1 MTKAEATQRVEK
13 LRKLINIQR
22 YLTHVL
28 DTQELSDEALDSL
41 KHELF
46 LLEQQYPGLVTPDSP
61 TQRVGGKP
69 LEKFQ
74 KVSHRVP
81 MLSIED
87 IFLQEEFQDW
97 EKYLSS
103 RAGTVHATLEYFA
116 ELKIDGFAVS
126 LVYEKGIFKRG
137 ATRGNGQVGED
148 VTQNL
153 KTIESIPLCLE
164 KFTPSSDG
172 VPSRMTGQIPAL
184 LEVRG
189 EVYMG
194 KSDFQ
199 KLNRE
204 RKKKGEELFANPRN
218 VAAGS
223 IRQLDP
229 KLASSRPLR
238 FMAYDLLADLGQQ
251 FHSEEHEMLQ
261 KLGFKTDESAKIC
274 RTIEEVWAYKKDVEK
289 KRDALPFLI
298 DGVVVS
304 VNRNELF
311 EKLGVAGKGPRGIR
325 AIKFSGSQTTTK
337 ILDIRLQVGRTGAIT
352 PVAVLQPVLVG
363 GVTVSRATLH
373 NTDEIKRLGVKIGD
387 TIVIERAGDV
397 IPAVVKVFPELRN
410 GLEKAFLM
418 PATCLVC
425 GAKLAKPEGEV
436 VWRCPNQ
443 KECPAQQKKFLHHFV
458 SKKAFDI
465 KGLGPKILD
474 TLVQEH
480 LVSTPEDIF
489 ELGKGDLAPLERF
502 GEKSAE
508 NIVEAINKSKK
519 VQLARFIFA
528 LGIRHAGERTA
539 QALADH
545 FGSIQKIQKASVLE
559 LEAISDI
566 GKVVSDSISRWFQ
579 LRGNQKLINELLRV
593 GVRIENAKLKVK
605 SQKLEGLTFVLTGE
619 LRGLSREKAK
629 EKILLLGGNISESVS
644 KKTSYLVV
652 GENPGSKFTIA
663 KKLGIK
669 ILSEQ
674 EFLNLL

>member
-13 LRKLINIQR
+13 LRLLINRNR
-22 YLTHVL
+22 YLYHVL
-28 DTQELSDEALDSL
+28 DKQELSDEALDSL

-46 LLEQQYPGLVTPDSP
+46 LLEQRYPVLVTPDSP

-74 KVSHRVP
+74 KVPHTVP

-87 IFLQEEFQDW
+87 VFEEQEVKDW
-97 EKYLSS
+97 EKHLERLSQEKKL
-103 RAGTVHATLEYFA
+103 RYFA

-126 LVYEKGIFKRG
+126 LIYEKGIFKRG

-164 KFTPSSDG
+164 KFQIPNSLPVRQAG
-172 VPSRMTGQIPAL
+172 KFQIPAL

-189 EVYMG
+189 EVYMT
-194 KSDFQ
+194 KKDFE

-204 RKKKGEELFANPRN
+204 RKKRREEPFANPRN

-223 IRQLDP
+223 IRQLDQ
-229 KLASSRPLR
+229 KLAASRPLR
-238 FMAYDLLADLGQQ
+238 FMAYDLVADLGQQ

-274 RTIEEVWAYKKDVEK
+274 KTVEEVWAYKKEVEK
-289 KRDALPFLI
+289 RRASLPFLV

-304 VNRNELF
+304 VNSNGLF
-311 EKLGVAGKGPRGIR
+311 QKLGVAGKGPRGIR

-387 TIVIERAGDV
+387 TVVIERAGDV
-397 IPAVVKVFPELRN
+397 IPRVMKTLPELRD
-410 GLEKAFLM
+410 GIEKIF
-418 PATCLVC
+418 PTPSTCPVC
-425 GAKLAKPEGEV
+425 GSKLIRPQEEV
-436 VWRCPNQ
+436 VWRCPNS
-443 KECPAQQKKFLHHFV
+443 KNCPAQRREFLYHFV

-465 KGLGPKILD
+465 QGLGPKILD
-474 TLVQEH
+474 KFVEEH
-480 LVSTPEDIF
+480 LVSRPSEIF
-489 ELGKGDLAPLERF
+489 ELTEGDVEPLERF
-502 GEKSAE
+502 AEKSAS
-508 NIVEAINKSKK
+508 NLICAIQAAKTITLPCFVYS
-519 VQLARFIFA
+519 
-528 LGIRHAGERTA
+528 LGIRHVGEKTA
-539 QALADH
+539 IDLAEY
-545 FGSIQKIQKASVLE
+545 FGSIQKIERAQKEDLE
-559 LEAISDI
+559 RMP
-566 GKVVSDSISRWFQ
+566 GVGGVVGESILQWF
-579 LRGNQKLINELLRV
+579 RSPENRKLISGLLKV
-593 GVRIENAKLKVK
+593 GVKIQHTRYNIRDTKLK
-605 SQKLEGLTFVLTGE
+605 GFTFVLTGE
-619 LRGLSREKAK
+619 LRGFSRDKAK
-629 EKILLLGGNISESVS
+629 ERIRLFGGNTSESVS
-644 KKTSYLVV
+644 QKTNYLVA
-652 GENPGSKFTIA
+652 GESPGSKLNKA
-663 KKLGIK
+663 KKLGVK